1 MKPGDIIVI
10 QGPTASGKT
19 GVGVALAQMLKAEI
33 ISADSRQFYREM
45 GIGTAKPYGHEMQ
58 GIPHHFVNSLSIHD
72 PYSAGDFERDA
83 LRLIDDLLQRQVLPI
98 VAGGSGLYIKALL
111 EGLDDL
117 PSDPKL
123 RASLNAIFAEKGIEP
138 LQEKLKALDPEH
150 YAIVDQHNPMRLMR
164 AIELLRSSG
173 KAMAELQKGSRKVRP
188 FRAIKIGLE
197 LPRAELYARINARVD
212 DMFVRGLEDEA
223 RDLQPFRHLQA
234 LQTVGYSELFA
245 HFDGV
250 YGLEEAKDLIKRNSR
265 RYAKRQLTWLRK
277 DEEITWFHPSDLPGM
292 MKFIEAA

>member
-1 MKPGDIIVI
+1 MKPGHIIVI

-19 GVGVALAQMLKAEI
+19 GVGVKLAQILKAEI

-45 GIGTAKPYGHEMQ
+45 GIGTAKPDALEMQ

-83 LRLIDDLLQRQVLPI
+83 LNLIKDLHHKQVLPI
-98 VAGGSGLYIKALL
+98 VVGGSGLYIKALL

-117 PSDPKL
+117 PSDPEL
-123 RASLNAIFAEKGIEP
+123 RASLNALFAEKGIEP
-138 LQEKLKALDPEH
+138 LQEKLKALDPEYFTSIDH
-150 YAIVDQHNPMRLMR
+150 FNPVRLIR
-164 AIELLRSSG
+164 AIELVSSSG
-173 KAMAELQKGSRKVRP
+173 KPMSELHKGLRSERP

-197 LPRAELYARINARVD
+197 LPRPELYARINSRVD
-212 DMFVRGLEDEA
+212 EMIGRGLVDEA
-223 RDLQPFRHLQA
+223 RKLYPLRHLQA

-250 YGLEEAKDLIKRNSR
+250 LGLEEAKDLIKRNSR

-292 MKFIEAA
+292 LKMIQGI